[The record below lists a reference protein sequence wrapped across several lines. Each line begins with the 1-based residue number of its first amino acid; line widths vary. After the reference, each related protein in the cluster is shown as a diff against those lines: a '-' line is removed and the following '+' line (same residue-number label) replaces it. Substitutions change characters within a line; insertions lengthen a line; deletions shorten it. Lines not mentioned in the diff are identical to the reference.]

1 MTEIPIFNTGYTWN
15 WLATLNHFIDG
26 IGFAS
31 GALLVVLAVL
41 LAISTAVKSSEK
53 KKPNERKGDIS
64 AWLRHRSSWDQC
76 IISGK
81 LAGEIAD
88 HIDDLEKRLASR

>member
-1 MTEIPIFNTGYTWN
+1 MNNIPIFNTDYEFN
-15 WLATLNHFIDG
+15 LLPILNRFIDG

-31 GALLVVLAVL
+31 GALLVVLIIIL
-41 LAISTAVKSSEK
+41 IINMAVKSSK
-53 KKPNERKGDIS
+53 KKKLSEPKSDIS
-64 AWLRHRSSWDQC
+64 GWLRHRSSWDQC

-88 HIDDLEKRLASR
+88 HIDALEKKVASR

>member
-1 MTEIPIFNTGYTWN
+1 MTNIPIFNTGYEFN
-15 WLATLNHFIDG
+15 WLPLLNRFIDG

-31 GALLVVLAVL
+31 GALLVVLAIFL
-41 LAISTAVKSSEK
+41 IINSAVKSSEK
-53 KKPNERKGDIS
+53 KKEGNKPDIS

-88 HIDDLEKRLASR
+88 HIDALEKKVASR